1 MFNSWGVSQVE
12 QGAGLGAPEASRETA
27 GEMRAAAVTD
37 QSAATKANLV
47 LTSPTFQMVG
57 ANE

>member
-12 QGAGLGAPEASRETA
+12 QRAGLGAPEASRETA
-27 GEMRAAAVTD
+27 AEMRAAAVTD

-47 LTSPTFQMVG
+47 LTSLAFQMVG